1 MVDSIFLNFDFLCI
15 GSNQYGVLKLK
26 DKEGQLS
33 AKNVNSQS
41 LLKETCTEFFCA
53 KTKIIN
59 GFFLTKSTVEN
70 INYIKSK

>member
-1 MVDSIFLNFDFLCI
+1 MEAIFLNFDFLCLR
-15 GSNQYGVLKLK
+15 SNQNGVLKLK

-41 LLKETCTEFFCA
+41 LLKETCTEFFCT

-59 GFFLTKSTVEN
+59 GFFKTKCTVEN
-70 INYIKSK
+70 INYIKRK